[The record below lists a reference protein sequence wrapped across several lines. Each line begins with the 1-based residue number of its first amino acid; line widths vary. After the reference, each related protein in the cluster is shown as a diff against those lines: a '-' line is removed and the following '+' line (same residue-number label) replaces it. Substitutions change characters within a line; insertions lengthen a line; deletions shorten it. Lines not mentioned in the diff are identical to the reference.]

1 MKNNERIAIY
11 PGAFDPITKG
21 HISIIKRSLGVAD
34 KVIVAIAHDSVK
46 NSLFSVDERCALVLD
61 DINNFIDKDL
71 QWKITV
77 KAFKGLLVNFVH
89 QEKASF
95 IVRGLRAVSDFEYEF
110 QLFSAN
116 TRLAPDIETV
126 FLPATDDAYFISST
140 IVKEVS
146 RLGGDVSKFVSK
158 NTAEKLKQFFN

>member
-1 MKNNERIAIY
+1 MKRIAIY

-21 HISIIKRSLGVAD
+21 HINIIQRSLGVAD
-34 KVIVAIAHDSVK
+34 EVIVAIAHDSVK
-46 NSLFSVDERCALVLD
+46 NSLFAVDERCALVLD
-61 DINNFIDKDL
+61 DINNFIDKGL
-71 QWKITV
+71 RNRIMV
-77 KAFKGLLVNFVH
+77 KAFKGLLVDFVH

-140 IVKEVS
+140 IVKEIA
-146 RLGGDVSKFVSK
+146 RLGGDVSKFVSH
-158 NTAEKLKQFFN
+158 NTAAKLKSYFRR

>member
-1 MKNNERIAIY
+1 MKNSQRIAIY

-21 HISIIKRSLGVAD
+21 HISIIKRSLRVAD
-34 KVIVAIAHDSVK
+34 KVIVAIAHDSIK

-71 QWKITV
+71 RDRIAV
-77 KAFKGLLVNFVH
+77 KAFKGLLVDFVH

-116 TRLAPDIETV
+116 TRLAPDVETI

-146 RLGGDVSKFVSK
+146 RLGGDVSKFVSE
-158 NTAEKLKQFFN
+158 NTAAKLKKILC

>member
-1 MKNNERIAIY
+1 MKKIAIY
-11 PGAFDPITKG
+11 PGAFDPITRG
-21 HISIIKRSLGVAD
+21 HINIIQRSLHVAD
-34 KVIVAIAHDSVK
+34 EVIVAIAHDSIK
-46 NSLFSVDERCALVLD
+46 KCLFSNDERCDLVRHD
-61 DINNFIDKDL
+61 VASFIPQELRSKV
-71 QWKITV
+71 KV

-95 IVRGLRAVSDFEYEF
+95 IIRGLRAVSDFEYEF

-116 TRLAPDIETV
+116 NLLAPDIETI

-146 RLGGDVSKFVSK
+146 RLGGDVSKFVSQ
-158 NTAEKLKQFFN
+158 NTAEKLKISLG